1 MQKVAFNSF
10 FFFFLFRNIQY
21 SLWAAMAL
29 MCMST
34 KCSLKTIDQEELSA
48 VFTHHVSCSFLKLL
62 WVYQVRVIHDSEGSS
77 DLCCCTDICAKN
89 MGGELQSIDGIQ
101 RKQYRQWWR
110 AGSKDVQ
117 NEHHIS
123 LLLPL
128 LYCIHIL
135 QLYWA
140 SPPPTVCHWFKHT
153 AFLLS

>member
-1 MQKVAFNSF
+1 M
-10 FFFFLFRNIQY
+10 
-21 SLWAAMAL
+21 WAAMAL

-34 KCSLKTIDQEELSA
+34 KCSLKTIDQGELWA

-62 WVYQVRVIHDSEGSS
+62 WVYRVRVIHDSEGSS
-77 DLCCCTDICAKN
+77 DLSCRMDICAKI
-89 MGGELQSIDGIQ
+89 MGGKLQSIDGIQ

-140 SPPPTVCHWFKHT
+140 FPPHSLSLVQTHSIFIELVCFSGRNFG
-153 AFLLS
+153 AF